1 MRAAFKSLVCIPLAL
16 AHRAALA
23 CVTCDSQTAC
33 QVHHVVQNG
42 NHALWDGVF
51 LAAGVLFIAIGYIM
65 IRSDLRKEHSS
76 GWPRQS

>member
-33 QVHHVVQNG
+33 QVRHGIFGGHFAHTLLLTAAPVP
-42 NHALWDGVF
+42 LL
-51 LAAGVLFIAIGYIM
+51 LAAATLLYYHFPLPA
-65 IRSDLRKEHSS
+65 LRKDC
-76 GWPRQS
+76 

>member
-33 QVHHVVQNG
+33 QVRHGIFGSHFLHTLALTAAPFPVFAAVVLIVYRG
-42 NHALWDGVF
+42 FPLPPVERA
-51 LAAGVLFIAIGYIM
+51 
-65 IRSDLRKEHSS
+65 
-76 GWPRQS
+76 